1 MKRPK
6 LVIDINKI
14 STDAA
19 PIDYS
24 VPKKITIDDIKKFDR
39 NITSPVIFLST
50 NASVY
55 KNQTQKHIVSLYN
68 IHKVYINDK
77 QSKVV
82 VICRPNS
89 ECISGIPHYYYTDRI
104 LEISKADHLCRSLH
118 IAGKTLSD
126 AVKVYQNSLLQMNT
140 IFVLNFFVSVIP
152 VAFLIN
158 WVYYKSN
165 RSILAA
171 FLLHLALNFS
181 AVLFQTTQFTKCLFT
196 LVLMVVALIVY
207 SKDKDFFTQKS

>member
-19 PIDYS
+19 PPINYS
-24 VPKKITIDDIKKFDR
+24 VPQKITIEDIKKFDR

-82 VICRPNS
+82 VICRLNS
-89 ECISGIPHYYYTDRI
+89 EVISGIPHYYYTDRI
-104 LEISKADHLCRSLH
+104 LEISKADHLCRSLY

-126 AVKVYQNSLLQMNT
+126 RVRRLNTNSFEYRRSNFTECTPESIKFMFGKAY
-140 IFVLNFFVSVIP
+140 FV
-152 VAFLIN
+152 
-158 WVYYKSN
+158 
-165 RSILAA
+165 
-171 FLLHLALNFS
+171 
-181 AVLFQTTQFTKCLFT
+181 
-196 LVLMVVALIVY
+196 
-207 SKDKDFFTQKS
+207 